1 MSSCPCRSIFANV
14 KLLTL
19 TGYER
24 EISHVHAISELRLIL
39 PCGGVVH
46 SMNSELKRVGLLGG
60 TFDPIH
66 NGHLGLA
73 GETMQLFNLQ
83 KVLFIP
89 VSRSPHKLH
98 YRPTSSEH
106 RVAMLE
112 LALARETAFSTELL
126 EVEKSGVSYTI
137 ETLSR
142 LKERHPEWEL
152 FLILGADAFMVM
164 DTWKSYADIFKLC
177 HVLVGTRPDT
187 KLELPAKLRQTLGLK
202 KTSFEK
208 NNDPLLITLNPAN
221 GKTLRLYQIPPQAI
235 SSSEIRHRVQAKK
248 EIKNLLPPA
257 VDHYIIKNRLY
268 RTESL

>member
-1 MSSCPCRSIFANV
+1 
-14 KLLTL
+14 
-19 TGYER
+19 
-24 EISHVHAISELRLIL
+24 
-39 PCGGVVH
+39 
-46 SMNSELKRVGLLGG
+46 MNSELKRVGLLGG

-177 HVLVGTRPDT
+177 HVLVGTRPDV
-187 KLELPAKLRQTLGLK
+187 KLELPVELCQTLGLK
-202 KTSFEK
+202 KTRLEN
-208 NNDPLLITLNPAN
+208 NNDPLLITLNPAT
-221 GKTLRLYQIPPQAI
+221 GKTIRLYHIPPQDI
-235 SSSEIRHRVQAKK
+235 SSSGIRHRVQAGK
-248 EIKNLLPPA
+248 EIKKLLPPA

-268 RTESL
+268 RTEFPPIMV